1 MPSARVHDFIT
12 VSTAVV
18 GTPAALT
25 LSLPDM
31 NLTNAALLG
40 ASYLAS
46 GLLFSPDLDLRS
58 RPYKRWG
65 GLRFIWIP
73 YQKMVPHRS
82 WISHSIFAGSI
93 IRVAYFT
100 FMMALLTLIGLGVVN
115 LLTPVD
121 PTHTML
127 SISGTITQWIRF
139 HPAAVI
145 YAAAGFILGAAAHV
159 VADSIY
165 SHLKRRLR
173 RYY

>member
-31 NLTNAALLG
+31 NMTNAALLG
-40 ASYLAS
+40 AAYLAS

-58 RPYKRWG
+58 RPYRRWR

-82 WISHSIFAGSI
+82 WVSHSIFFGPV

-100 FMMALLTLIGLGVVN
+100 LMMALLTLIGLGLVN

-127 SISGTITQWIRF
+127 SISGTITYWIEY
-139 HPAAVI
+139 HPVAVGYAAV
-145 YAAAGFILGAAAHV
+145 GFVLGAAAHV
-159 VADSIY
+159 VADSVTTAI
-165 SHLKRRLR
+165 KRRL
-173 RYY
+173 